1 VYIGLH
7 TWVIQLTVRICF
19 NKRTRHFSLWIF
31 TGYQM
36 RCGWLKG
43 NAPTV
48 RSSKHI
54 LSHTPTRHSTG
65 SISFNLKIVFRE
77 ASDDENI
84 ISLTRVSENRPV
96 AIYYRSFAPM
106 YLYAATALSRPSSST
121 LLFTLLLVYLALLWL
136 PHHSPH
142 YRFHHL
148 SLPGPFTPDLKLIC
162 FTNKI
167 LPSIVFL
174 VTFWPY
180 SSWIRLQPELV
191 GTGVCLF

>member
-1 VYIGLH
+1 
-7 TWVIQLTVRICF
+7 
-19 NKRTRHFSLWIF
+19 
-31 TGYQM
+31 M

-121 LLFTLLLVYLALLWL
+121 LLFTLLLVYLTLLWL
-136 PHHSPH
+136 PHHSPQ

-148 SLPGPFTPDLKLIC
+148 SLPGPFCQKFSFRSCFGGDIWRAAKTGTRRYTP
-162 FTNKI
+162 
-167 LPSIVFL
+167 
-174 VTFWPY
+174 VTFGRQPAQVFSRPCRRTQSVVTQRRNFWLE
-180 SSWIRLQPELV
+180 RL
-191 GTGVCLF
+191 TD